1 MLAELMSKEI
11 DPEHLLSVIRTT
23 DMTLEVEKLIDR
35 LPNQDNFNDANARRA
50 AILEIVNPQTH
61 TLTLHCTDFANISIK
76 APHPA
81 TASELYSVPGY
92 SFLFAIHQ
100 QPFTLQLYRVT
111 DEQLTID
118 DRVTVRE
125 GHPVLIDGRHTI
137 FDCTPSDQ
145 GQAFI
150 GSLNVPDRSADISV
164 FDRASLHKV
173 AWFPH
178 DDSAARYLVSLELLE
193 AAQDPGAAKVA
204 QELIYH
210 YHPAVAW
217 RAFQVIYQHDQ
228 STALQYVP
236 LLRQLQN
243 SRLDH
248 LLDHYSEAA

>member
-1 MLAELMSKEI
+1 MLAELISKKI
-11 DPEHLLSVIRTT
+11 DPEHILSIIQRA
-23 DMTLEVEKLIDR
+23 DMILEVEKLIDR
-35 LPNQDNFNDANARRA
+35 LPNQENFNDANARRA
-50 AILEIVNPQTH
+50 AILDIVNPHTN

-76 APHPA
+76 APQPA
-81 TASELYSVPGY
+81 TSSELYSVPGY
-92 SFLFAIHQ
+92 SILFATHH
-100 QPFTLQLYRVT
+100 PFTLQLYRVT

-125 GHPVLIDGRHTI
+125 GHPVLIDGRHTL
-137 FDCTPSDQ
+137 FDCNPSGQ

-150 GSLNVPDRSADISV
+150 GSINVPDRSTDISV
-164 FDRASLHKV
+164 FDRESLRKV

-178 DDSAARYLVSLELLE
+178 DDSAARYLVSLELLG

-204 QELIYH
+204 EELIYH

-217 RAFQVIYQHDQ
+217 RAFQVIYQQDQ
-228 STALQYVP
+228 PTALQYVP

-248 LLDHYSEAA
+248 LLDQYSEAA